1 MKIESASLQLQSSHA
16 ETRRVELSQRL
27 QAWVQRTNDDNDQ
40 RNQRSSGRPTVT
52 ISDAATSA
60 QQAEAA
66 KDSDSASQDPHV
78 SLMIKIIEYFTGKP
92 VKVMR
97 LSDLGSMQWASSSNS
112 NAAAS
117 NGTSSGFSYDL
128 EARYSESES
137 TSFAASGVVRTSD
150 GKEIA
155 FDMALSMSRSY
166 SESMSV
172 SIRGGDA
179 RLKDPLILDFAG
191 SSAQLSDLRFSFDLD
206 ADGVLDEV
214 PLTGGKGLLAFDRNG
229 NGVIDD
235 GSELFGAR
243 TGDGFA
249 ELAEFDA
256 DGNGWI
262 DENDPIF
269 SKLKVWTPDAS
280 GAGTLQ
286 SLAEAN
292 VGALYLGRVDTAF
305 ALKNAAN
312 ETLGQMRSTSVYLR
326 EDGSVGAVS
335 QVDLSV

>member
-1 MKIESASLQLQSSHA
+1 MKIESASVQLQSSHA

-27 QAWVQRTNDDNDQ
+27 QAWVQRTEDEGD
-40 RNQRSSGRPTVT
+40 RRPPGKPTVT
-52 ISDAATSA
+52 ISDAAASA
-60 QQAEAA
+60 QQAEAVA
-66 KDSDSASQDPHV
+66 DGDSATQDPHV
-78 SLMIKIIEYFTGKP
+78 SLMIRIIEYFTGKP
-92 VKVMR
+92 VKLLR
-97 LSDLGSMQWASSSNS
+97 LSELGTTQRPPSTDGNNTPPDAVR
-112 NAAAS
+112 
-117 NGTSSGFSYDL
+117 SGFTYDL
-128 EARYSESES
+128 EARYSESEA
-137 TSFAASGVVRTSD
+137 TSFAASGVVRTTD

-155 FDMALSMSRSY
+155 FDLALSMSRSY

-172 SIRGGDA
+172 SIRAGEA

-206 ADGVLDEV
+206 ADGTLDEV

-235 GSELFGAR
+235 GTELFGAR

-269 SKLKVWTPDAS
+269 SKLTVWTPGAS

-286 SLAEAN
+286 TLAEAH

-305 ALKNAAN
+305 ALKNASN

-326 EDGSVGAVS
+326 EDGSVGTVS